1 MQFFF
6 REQLRW
12 NLGWE
17 TPNQGGAFV
26 ATLLPWLWWLTAL
39 AVAWGWRGRGFR
51 RWLGWGLAAIAVM
64 GEAAAS
70 WALAKTYSRGALVAV
85 LAAGVFWAGIG
96 AVRRWRVRSGEKD
109 SSAPDP
115 PANAAASSRG
125 ALARGGVW
133 LAVRAALLAGCVL
146 VSGFGSR
153 LEPAYTA
160 ADRSVLN
167 RLDLWQGGLQLV
179 AASPWHGWGWDNSG
193 GAFMHWTQP
202 VGRTEGYKS
211 MVNSYLTVAVEGGL
225 PLFAGALALAIAL
238 VLLGS
243 RQALAETGFAG
254 ADGKMPGW
262 RRWLCR
268 APGVAGL
275 PATASVIAW
284 LAALFFSNLWIIRGL
299 WVAPGVA
306 ALLVF
311 LENFFAY
318 GSVLPRGF
326 AWLRG
331 RWLRPFAT
339 ASTAALLV
347 AGGLMLAGEIISA
360 RAEVRVARAAD
371 GTVTLSKRGGP
382 ESAPLVA
389 VLPSPAVLG
398 PIWGQELRRWA
409 AASPSP
415 LRLAVPPD
423 LARLPVAPVPVVAFG
438 EACGLPALQ
447 GRRVVLV
454 HPLGPPVAVFAPA
467 AGSAVVLPGID
478 LARLNPRWQEW
489 AAHAGVEVRSSG
501 RVALDVRARWPE
513 AMPDVVW

>member
-6 REQLRW
+6 RDQLRW

-39 AVAWGWRGRGFR
+39 AVAWGWRARGFR
-51 RWLGWGLAAIAVM
+51 RWLGWGFAAIAVL

-85 LAAGVFWAGIG
+85 LAAGVFWAGVG
-96 AVRRWRVRSGEKD
+96 VVRRWRVRPGEKD
-109 SSAPDP
+109 SSVPES
-115 PANAAASSRG
+115 PAIASACSR
-125 ALARGGVW
+125 ADLARGGVW
-133 LAVRAALLAGCVL
+133 LAVRTALLAGCVL
-146 VSGFGSR
+146 ASGFGSR

-193 GAFMHWTQP
+193 GAFMQWTQP
-202 VGRTEGYKS
+202 VGRTEAYKS

-225 PLFAGALALAIAL
+225 PLFAGALALAFAL
-238 VLLGS
+238 LLLGS
-243 RQALAETGFAG
+243 RQALGAAG
-254 ADGKMPGW
+254 ATAADKKSAGW
-262 RRWLCR
+262 RWRLRHGFGSVC
-268 APGVAGL
+268 L
-275 PATASVIAW
+275 PATAGLVAW
-284 LAALFFSNLWIIRGL
+284 LAALLFSNLWIIRGL
-299 WVAPGVA
+299 WIAPGVA

-311 LENFFAY
+311 VGNFFAN
-318 GSVLPRGF
+318 GSSLPRGF

-331 RWLRPFAT
+331 RWLRPIAT

-347 AGGLMLAGEIISA
+347 AGSLMLAGTIISA
-360 RAEVRVARAAD
+360 RAEVRVARSAD
-371 GTVTLSKRGGP
+371 GTVTISKRGTP
-382 ESAPLVA
+382 ASAPLVA

-398 PIWGQELRRWA
+398 PVWGQELRRWA
-409 AASPSP
+409 AASAWP

-423 LARLPVAPVPVVAFG
+423 LARLPPAPAPVVAFG

-454 HPLGPPVAVFAPA
+454 HPLAPPVPVFAPA
-467 AGSAVVLPGID
+467 AGSVVVLPGID

-489 AAHAGVEVRSSG
+489 AAHAGAEVRSSG

-513 AMPDVVW
+513 AMPDNAW